1 MSPQHVLLPKPS
13 VTAGNLRNLGKDK
26 PAAGGGVGGERGVPG
41 PGQDWPLR
49 DKSSKAAT
57 EEWRRGPFLMNVIAA
72 LGKVH
77 LI

>member
-26 PAAGGGVGGERGVPG
+26 PTAGGGVGRIGGALA
-41 PGQDWPLR
+41 GQDWPLR

-57 EEWRRGPFLMNVIAA
+57 EEWRRGPFLMNVIVA